1 MTEHPSPSQPSDG
14 GRLSREAVH
23 AVLHAARQGI
33 RAYPGPV
40 GELIDREL
48 RGYVDTGRQLALD
61 ALPERLVSL
70 LVEAQEGQPAA
81 GVAPART
88 LPARY
93 RKGSPLHWDYVP
105 SSANTAEADPG

>member
-1 MTEHPSPSQPSDG
+1 MTEHPSPSPSDD

-23 AVLHAARQGI
+23 AVLGAARHGI

-48 RGYVDTGRQLALD
+48 RAYVDTGRQLAVD
-61 ALPERLVSL
+61 TLPERLVSL
-70 LVEAQEGQPAA
+70 LLEAHEGQPAA
-81 GVAPART
+81 GAAPERT

-105 SSANTAEADPG
+105 GSANTAEADPE